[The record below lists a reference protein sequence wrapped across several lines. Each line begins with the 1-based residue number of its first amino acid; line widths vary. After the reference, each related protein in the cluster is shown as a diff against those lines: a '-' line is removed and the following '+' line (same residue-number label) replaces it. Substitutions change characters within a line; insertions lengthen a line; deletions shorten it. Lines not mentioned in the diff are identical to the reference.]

1 MSSADN
7 QHTLVKRIEDLS
19 RVAISKDVDE
29 ARSIM
34 SAFTNDLGFEAFTYH
49 VVRPP
54 EGVRAQF
61 YLSSY
66 DAAWVKHYLDENYV
80 NVDAVVDQ
88 ASREVLPF
96 SWRDTQKPRHEG
108 DRQELIFNEAS
119 EFGMKNG
126 ASVPIHGPAG
136 SYAILNVASDA
147 EDVEFN
153 KRWQENRINLQVF
166 GLHIHE
172 VVIKELYPAGDGQ
185 HAPRLSPREKEC
197 LLWTARGKTMW
208 EISEILSIS
217 HETVKTYLKS
227 SCAKMNVFSKVH
239 AVVKAVNDGYIVP

>member
-1 MSSADN
+1 MSSIDN
-7 QHTLVKRIEDLS
+7 QHALVKRIEDLA
-19 RVAISKDVDE
+19 RVVVSKDVDE

-34 SAFTNDLGFEAFTYH
+34 SAYTQDIGFEAFTYH

-61 YLSSY
+61 FLSSY
-66 DAAWVKHYLDENYV
+66 DSAWVKHYLNENYV
-80 NVDAVVDQ
+80 NIDAVVDQ
-88 ASREVLPF
+88 ASREVMPF
-96 SWRDTQKPRHEG
+96 SWAETSDPRH
-108 DRQELIFNEAS
+108 DDARQQIIFNEAA
-119 EFGMKNG
+119 EFGMRNG
-126 ASVPIHGPAG
+126 ASVPIHGPGG
-136 SYAILNVASDA
+136 SYAILNVASDVD
-147 EDVEFN
+147 DVEFA

-166 GLHIHE
+166 GLHTHE

-197 LLWTARGKTMW
+197 LLWTARGKTIW
-208 EISEILSIS
+208 EISEVLSIS
-217 HETVKTYLKS
+217 QETVKTYLKS